1 MKTWSYGINSL
12 YKTASIDLR
21 TGPWWVFALERT
33 AELCCDMIPSIPLP
47 DAKKRLRDQE
57 DIKLNGGNTWTT
69 RKEWYGDLSQ
79 LFHCVVHV
87 PIFDFC
93 QKRIKCKFIELDYDK
108 VKKMFYQEDKR
119 FWDEEMNL

>member
-1 MKTWSYGINSL
+1 
-12 YKTASIDLR
+12 
-21 TGPWWVFALERT
+21 LERT

-57 DIKLNGGNTWTT
+57 DIKLNGGNPWTT
-69 RKEWYGDLSQ
+69 WKEWYGDLSQ

>member
-1 MKTWSYGINSL
+1 MNTWSYGINSL

-21 TGPWWVFALERT
+21 IGPWWVFALERT
-33 AELCCDMIPSIPLP
+33 VELCCDMIPSIPLP
-47 DAKKRLRDQE
+47 DTKKRLKDQE
-57 DIKLNGGNTWTT
+57 NIELNGCNSWTT
-69 RKEWYGDLSQ
+69 WKEWYGDLSQ
-79 LFHCVVHV
+79 LFHCFVHV

-108 VKKMFYQEDKR
+108 VKEMFYQEDKR